1 MVLKPLIYNWHR
13 EEFLEGKW
21 ENIPEHILETLKAE
35 YGAEAPKN
43 MRPITTSMSTVM
55 ATLDHD
61 EEGN

>member
-21 ENIPEHILETLKAE
+21 ENIPEHILDALTAE
-35 YGAEAPKN
+35 YAEKAPENKSL
-43 MRPITTSMSTVM
+43 ITSNASPVM